1 MRKLVL
7 AMHTSADGYVAGPN
21 GEFEWINVDDP
32 IFDYVGKLTDAADT
46 ALYGRVTYDM
56 MEGYWPTA
64 GDQPNAT
71 AHDKHHSEWY
81 NKVHKVVLSK
91 TLKGTGRNKTT
102 IISENVPE
110 QINALKQEQG
120 KEILMI
126 GSPSAAHSLMQHDLI
141 DEFWLFVNPIAL
153 GTGIPLFKNL
163 KQHLALKL
171 ESTNVFPSG
180 VVCMHYSLKK

>member
-21 GEFEWINVDDP
+21 GEMEWIHVDDP
-32 IFDYVGKLTDAADT
+32 IFNYVNTITDAADT
-46 ALYGRVTYDM
+46 ALYGRVTYNM

-71 AHDKHHSEWY
+71 EHDKHHSEWY
-81 NKVHKVVLSK
+81 NRVQKVVLSK
-91 TLKGTGRNKTT
+91 TLKGTEKNKTS
-102 IISENVPE
+102 IISENVPD

-120 KEILMI
+120 KDILMI
-126 GSPSAAHSLMQHDLI
+126 GSPSAAHSLMEHDLI
-141 DEFWLFVNPIAL
+141 DEFWVFVNPIAL

-171 ESTNVFPSG
+171 ESTKVFDSG
-180 VVCMHYSLKK
+180 VVCLQYRLQQ